1 MRKIHSMNPDK
12 MPRRSTRLA
21 RLSIVAAFVLAAAC
35 KDFLTAENPG
45 AIEATDLN
53 DAAYLGLLVN
63 GVIGEF
69 QPHYAEGA
77 MWSGMFADELRNH
90 HNFFENPL
98 IDQRRVTPENG
109 TISFFYFT
117 PLNRARFMA
126 DSVAGR
132 LRVILA
138 DSATRDLRLARVL
151 AYGGYTYILMG
162 ENLCAGTIDLSRPY
176 TPAELFGF
184 ANARFQEA
192 ITVAAAAKVAAQA
205 ATPVTAANT
214 AIILAADSITNFARV
229 GAARA
234 YLDLNDKPKA
244 IEFATPVPTGF
255 EFRAYFT
262 LSNANRMWTFMP
274 PTGEKWFSVSGTG
287 YENLKDPRVPHPT
300 TTETVSSGVQA
311 FVPNSPSAFNTYNAT
326 VTGADFDRAGYM
338 RVASHL
344 EAQYIIAESNGAT
357 AASIAF
363 VEARRLIQPAPQNT
377 SVTTAANF
385 FANLREQRRRDFY
398 LDYHRLGDLR
408 RYKAFYGIDAFQ
420 KGAYPG
426 STTGETYGDQE
437 CIPFNLAEITGNP
450 NIPKP

>member
-1 MRKIHSMNPDK
+1 MRNNHSMSLNHAR
-12 MPRRSTRLA
+12 RRSTVLA
-21 RLSIVAAFVLAAAC
+21 RLAIAAAFVITAAC

-45 AIEATDLN
+45 AIEETDLN
-53 DAAYLGLLVN
+53 DAVYLGLLVN

-132 LRVILA
+132 LRVILG
-138 DSATRDLRLARVL
+138 DSATQDVRLARVL

-162 ENLCAGTIDLSRPY
+162 ENLCVGTVDLSRPY

-184 ANARFQEA
+184 ANVRFAEA
-192 ITVAAAAKVAAQA
+192 IQVAAAAKARAQA
-205 ATPVTAANT
+205 IAPATTAST
-214 AIILAADSITNFARV
+214 AIISAADSITNFARI

-234 YLDLNDKPKA
+234 YLDLNNKPKA

-262 LSNANRMWTFMP
+262 LSNTNRMWTFMP
-274 PTGEKWFSVSGTG
+274 PTGEKWFSVNGTPNL
-287 YENLKDPRVPHPT
+287 NLKDPRVPHPT
-300 TTETVSSGVQA
+300 TTERVSSGVQA
-311 FVPNSPSAFNTYNAT
+311 FVPNSPSAFNTYDGT
-326 VTGADFDRAGYM
+326 ITGAEFDRAGYM

-344 EAQYIIAESNGAT
+344 EARYIIAESNGPT

-363 VEARRLIQPAPQNT
+363 VESRRLIQPAPQNT
-377 SVTTAANF
+377 PVTTAANF

-408 RYKAFYGIDAFQ
+408 RYKEFYGIDEFQ

-426 STTGETYGDQE
+426 TTTGESYGDQE
-437 CIPFNLAEITGNP
+437 CLPLNLAEITGNP
-450 NIPKP
+450 NVPKP